1 MHSMVALRLTFIV
14 KLRPSQ
20 QIGIAIGTDSTK
32 MANIRYL
39 SFGVGVLKN
48 KFKKPFRRQPLWS
61 VDWSD
66 YEPLE
71 GGNTSVSALGAMSKV
86 GKQQKDEQTELSKK
100 HDKEAD

>member
-1 MHSMVALRLTFIV
+1 MIALEKR
-14 KLRPSQ
+14 
-20 QIGIAIGTDSTK
+20 
-32 MANIRYL
+32 
-39 SFGVGVLKN
+39 GVLKN

-86 GKQQKDEQTELSKK
+86 GKKPKEEQNELSKK

>member
-1 MHSMVALRLTFIV
+1 MLNICTIPPKMPEMICQ
-14 KLRPSQ
+14 RPS
-20 QIGIAIGTDSTK
+20 I
-32 MANIRYL
+32 IR
-39 SFGVGVLKN
+39 VIKAKN
-48 KFKKPFRRQPLWS
+48 QFKKPFRRQPLWS

-86 GKQQKDEQTELSKK
+86 GKKPKEEQNELSKK